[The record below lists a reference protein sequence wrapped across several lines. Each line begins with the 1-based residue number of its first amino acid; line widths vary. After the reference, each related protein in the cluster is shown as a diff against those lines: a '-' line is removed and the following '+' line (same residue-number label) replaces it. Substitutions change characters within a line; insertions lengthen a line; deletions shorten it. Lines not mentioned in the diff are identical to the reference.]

1 MNKTTILL
9 LGDVMGPA
17 AADYVGAKLW
27 SIRRALGADLVV
39 ANCENC
45 ALGNGVDR
53 ENAEKLLSGG
63 CDVLTSGNHVFKKPE
78 AKTLLDDC
86 RDIIRPCNYPPEAP
100 GAGYVIKD
108 LGSFRALVVN
118 VMGVVYMDPLSNPIR
133 SVEKILSE
141 TEGKYDV
148 SILDVHAEAT
158 SEKLAMAHYFDGKID
173 IVAGTHTHVETAD
186 ERILPMG
193 TAYVTDLGMCGPD
206 DSVLGIEPQC
216 IIEKLLTNMPV
227 RFNLSQNPITAHGV
241 AVTLDAGGK
250 PEKIERITF

>member
-27 SIRRALGADLVV
+27 NVRKSLGVDLVV

-45 ALGNGVDR
+45 ALGNGVDKQ
-53 ENAEKLLSGG
+53 NAEKLLSGG

-78 AKTLLDDC
+78 SKQLLDDC

-108 LGSFRALVVN
+108 LGAFRALVIN
-118 VMGVVYMDPLSNPIR
+118 VMGVVYMDPLANPIR
-133 SVEKILSE
+133 SVEKVLDLA
-141 TEGKYDV
+141 EGKYDV

-158 SEKLAMAHYFDGKID
+158 SEKHALAFYFDGKID
-173 IVAGTHTHVETAD
+173 IVVGTHTHVATAD
-186 ERILPMG
+186 ERIFPKG

-227 RFNLSQNPITAHGV
+227 RFNLSQNPISARGV
-241 AVTLDAGGK
+241 LVTLDGYR